1 MLLLNK
7 TLPSSE
13 LRRWII
19 VMGHRDVCSTLA
31 SPADLLYGLGQ
42 TAPPSVFPPS
52 FVGAGDGYRPFCNQ
66 MGASCLVSWPKM
78 AWPRWCGAKSEVT
91 YLGPQKHSP
100 APTLGFVRQSETTLS
115 NASAARGAGRA
126 QVQVDTS
133 IDWKHLLT
141 CVFCSVSVEQAA
153 QREL

>member
-1 MLLLNK
+1 MSSGDESLLWDTGMSASLLLLLLTSCMALGK
-7 TLPSSE
+7 LLHHLFFHPPLLVQGMATGHFVI
-13 LRRWII
+13 RWE
-19 VMGHRDVCSTLA
+19 
-31 SPADLLYGLGQ
+31 PAV
-42 TAPPSVFPPS
+42 S
-52 FVGAGDGYRPFCNQ
+52 
-66 MGASCLVSWPKM
+66 VSWPKM